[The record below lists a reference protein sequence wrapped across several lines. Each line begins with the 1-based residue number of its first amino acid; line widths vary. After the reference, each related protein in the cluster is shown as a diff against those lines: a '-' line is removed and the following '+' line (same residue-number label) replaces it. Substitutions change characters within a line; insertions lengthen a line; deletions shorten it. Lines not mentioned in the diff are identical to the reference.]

1 MYVFIGKCTNFRKK
15 NTHFLYI
22 VIVVFNIKSSIFY
35 QCCIRQN
42 TSLIMYNVCNM
53 YNITETIDCFLYKSY
68 VFQKDCERWSC
79 FVRLVYDFTTKREK
93 NVWKELTEH
102 CYHIIEHCYIYFFQT
117 IKKLT
122 YRFIVLQLKYLFQS
136 LANAKINQF
145 QVICYNIAIIN
156 LSKERSQFKS
166 GLIKAVEDCHSKKI

>member
-1 MYVFIGKCTNFRKK
+1 
-15 NTHFLYI
+15 
-22 VIVVFNIKSSIFY
+22 
-35 QCCIRQN
+35 
-42 TSLIMYNVCNM
+42 MYNVCNM

-117 IKKLT
+117 IKKTNLPLHCT
-122 YRFIVLQLKYLFQS
+122 PTKIFILVSRKRK
-136 LANAKINQF
+136 N
-145 QVICYNIAIIN
+145 
-156 LSKERSQFKS
+156 KS
-166 GLIKAVEDCHSKKI
+166 VSSNML